1 MGNGILSCGIYI
13 IGILRQGNFTVITM
27 YITMLPVIIGGILN
41 MIFTKTPIYNRLK
54 KPIDNNKNFRD
65 GRPILGSNKTW
76 IGFFSMIGFCALAQ
90 VLWGMVCKTCG
101 LFHELYVRNPN
112 HFIFNLAI
120 GSLFGFVY
128 MLFELPNSFLKRRL
142 GIESGKT
149 KSGILGALFFVI
161 DQIDSLIGVILV
173 LYIFSD
179 ITIVQ
184 YFEYIALGGITHIL
198 VNLALYLSKIRRN
211 L

>member
-1 MGNGILSCGIYI
+1 
-13 IGILRQGNFTVITM
+13 
-27 YITMLPVIIGGILN
+27 MLPVIFGGIFN
-41 MIFTKTPIYNRLK
+41 MVFTKTPIYNAYK

-65 GRPILGSNKTW
+65 GRRILGNNKTW
-76 IGFFSMIGFCALAQ
+76 IGFFSMVGFCALAQ
-90 VLWGMVCKTCG
+90 VLWGIICKNCG

-112 HFIFNLAI
+112 NFMFNLAI

-128 MLFELPNSFLKRRL
+128 MLFELPNSFLKRRFD
-142 GIESGKT
+142 IEPGKT
-149 KSGILGALFFVI
+149 KSGILGAFFFVV

-184 YFEYIALGGITHIL
+184 YFEYLALGGMTHIA
-198 VNLALYLSKIRRN
+198 VNLALYLLKIRRN